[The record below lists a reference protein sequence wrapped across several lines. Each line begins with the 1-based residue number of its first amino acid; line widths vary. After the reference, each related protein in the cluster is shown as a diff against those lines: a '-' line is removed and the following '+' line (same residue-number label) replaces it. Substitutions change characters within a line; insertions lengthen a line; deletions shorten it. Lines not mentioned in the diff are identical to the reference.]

1 MTNLVETPNMAEF
14 DEMTRG
20 YTLSTDL
27 LVQVIKLA
35 AQRGFRV
42 YRHSVSPAA
51 KEFRL
56 LLMCAQY

>member
-1 MTNLVETPNMAEF
+1 MAEF

-20 YTLSTDL
+20 YTMSTDL